1 MQGSRVMK
9 YVKVTGLVALAVAFI
24 ALIVALIWHAN
35 HRNVVEKEETVYG
48 CEYFN
53 GRLVEISEEYLVIEP
68 TSDWKWDKASRVI
81 IPVTPL
87 GGAYDP
93 EKVQATLFEG
103 DMSELKQG
111 DMVRVAFN
119 GKSMHQT
126 GDEVRIGIVFKMF
139 RWTDEASQD
148 QPATVENPVTVS
160 DEELSEIYDFMNYF
174 MTFPVVWDFNQ
185 QSMSGAVDYFT
196 QKCVWTD
203 VSAMEYDAE
212 AHAFY
217 VTADDF
223 AKEMG
228 QYFVMSDSALKSIE
242 AKATEGKLKICTDN
256 SLAWFWGFSFGID
269 RVEKKDGVYYVH
281 GYNAEVTENPAR
293 NADALRLGGYSDPFL
308 EFDAVVARDEGDGK
322 LRLKELN
329 GLKSGPGRKANVSQ
343 LSDADMK
350 ELADFASVYMSGPIL
365 EQYDLNDLSF
375 VYDFAAQ
382 KILQMN
388 PDVVRKMDDGRC
400 IVPFS
405 ELLGF
410 MEQHFYL
417 PKGYEKCLP
426 KEGEGQAD
434 QPYLTGD
441 NVVFLPRESAKET
454 VLRVDLPTIQN
465 ERYYS
470 FGVYNDSKEPFE
482 LAVLAAVRGEDGKLR
497 LLYFVPYD
505 L

>member
-1 MQGSRVMK
+1 MK
-9 YVKVTGLVALAVAFI
+9 YVKATGLVALAVAFI

-93 EKVQATLFEG
+93 EKVQAMLFEG

-119 GKSMHQT
+119 GMSMHQT

-160 DEELSEIYDFMNYF
+160 DAELSEIYDFMNYF

-185 QSMSGAVDYFT
+185 QSMSSAVDYFA
-196 QKCVWTD
+196 QKWVWTD
-203 VSAMEYDAE
+203 VTAMEYDAE

-217 VTADDF
+217 VNADDF

-242 AKATEGKLKICTDN
+242 ARATQGRLEIWADKNLP
-256 SLAWFWGFSFGID
+256 WFWGFSFGID
-269 RVEKKDGVYYVH
+269 RVEKKDGAYYVH
-281 GYNAEVTENPAR
+281 GYNAEVTEKRAR
-293 NADALRLGGYSDPFL
+293 DDDILMLGGNTDPFL
-308 EFDAVVARDEGDGK
+308 EFNAVVVRDDGDGK
-322 LRLKELN
+322 LRIKELD
-329 GLKSGPGRKANVSQ
+329 GLESGPGRKANVSQ
-343 LSDADMK
+343 LSDADRK
-350 ELADFASVYMSGPIL
+350 ELADFASVYLSGPIL
-365 EQYDLNDLSF
+365 EQYDLNDLSGVF
-375 VYDFAAQ
+375 DFAAQ

-388 PDVVRKMDDGRC
+388 PDVAWEMDDGRC
-400 IVPFS
+400 IVPLS

-426 KEGEGQAD
+426 KEGEGKAD

-441 NVVFLPRESAKET
+441 DVVFLPRESAKET
-454 VLRVDLPTIQN
+454 
-465 ERYYS
+465 
-470 FGVYNDSKEPFE
+470 
-482 LAVLAAVRGEDGKLR
+482 GKLIDD
-497 LLYFVPYD
+497 D
-505 L
+505 LKRVWWIISHKSAYGRMFRRWRNHLNWLSWQPCAARTEN